1 MANKL
6 SLLVV
11 DDEINVALTLQMVF
25 EREGYAVATA
35 NSCAEALKIL
45 GNGSR
50 FDAVITDLNMEK
62 EDIGLEVA
70 KAAQKMDPAPAVV
83 ICTGYASISN
93 SAEALKMKVDYL
105 ACKPVNLDE
114 LKQAVNRLTAWRRS
128 LGLNKK

>member
-11 DDEINVALTLQMVF
+11 DDEVNVAITLRMVF
-25 EREGYAVATA
+25 EREGYAVSTA
-35 NSCAEALKIL
+35 HSCAEALKIL
-45 GNGSR
+45 GNGNR

-70 KAAQKMDPAPAVV
+70 KAARQMNPAPAVV
-83 ICTGYASISN
+83 VCTGYASVEN

-114 LKQAVNRLTAWRRS
+114 LKQAVNRLTAWRLS
-128 LGLNKK
+128 LGLDKK